1 MMLKSEPRQ
10 SAGDAT
16 VAFRLPIELRDKMF
30 DEAYAEGKYLSEW
43 LRLVCIEKLKQ
54 SAAINR
60 PDGADA
66 QPKGLTKPLRLFE
79 KFW

>member
-1 MMLKSEPRQ
+1 MIFKSEPRQ

-60 PDGADA
+60 PDATDG

>member
-1 MMLKSEPRQ
+1 
-10 SAGDAT
+10 
-16 VAFRLPIELRDKMF
+16 MF

-60 PDGADA
+60 TDGTDA